1 MTLRTLSIGR
11 LTWMSA
17 AMTLVCAAT
26 SVVTGL
32 GEAASVLGGGVFMLI
47 NLHLIRVLVSR
58 VMGPGAS
65 PALSVFLLVLKFA
78 LGLTLVAAVFYQ
90 LPVEPMS
97 FALGTSLLLV
107 AAVIEASVTGDPVP
121 PLDGPDR

>member
-1 MTLRTLSIGR
+1 MKLRTLSVGR
-11 LTWMSA
+11 LTWMST
-17 AMTLVCAAT
+17 AMTLACALA
-26 SVVTGL
+26 SGLTGL
-32 GEAASVLGGGVFMLI
+32 GQAASVLGGGAFMLI
-47 NLHLIRVLVSR
+47 NFHLIRVLVSR

-90 LPVEPMS
+90 FRVEPMS

-107 AAVIEASVTGDPVP
+107 AAVLEASLTGDEVAPSEP
-121 PLDGPDR
+121 TDT